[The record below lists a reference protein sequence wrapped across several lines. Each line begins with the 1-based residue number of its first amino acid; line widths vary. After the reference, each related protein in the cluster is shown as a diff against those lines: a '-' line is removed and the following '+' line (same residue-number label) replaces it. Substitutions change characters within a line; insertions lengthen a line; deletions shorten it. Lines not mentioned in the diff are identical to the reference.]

1 MALGDLYT
9 AMKEYPKAQSSYEKA
24 HKLAPTNSQIMASGS
39 NAAIE
44 AGKVDLAGEWI
55 ARATGTM
62 KNDPRVM
69 RETERYL
76 FLKGRYAESAR
87 LGEQAIVKLPHDR
100 DAAVYL
106 GYDYYNL
113 GRYDEVLALVSRYE
127 GTMPKEANF
136 PLLAGHV
143 HKQNQLL
150 QQAIDDFSRALE
162 KDPKMFEALVN
173 RGYVRNDMQDAQAAI
188 RDFEPALKMNPNS
201 GIAHL
206 GLAFSYLQLHRSREA
221 LEETNKAEKLL
232 GELGATH
239 MARATAYRQM
249 RVLDKAVSEYR
260 IALKYSP
267 DDLKSIWHWPTLC
280 FMHATMLSPSTNWM
294 LR

>member
-1 MALGDLYT
+1 MLNRPGWA
-9 AMKEYPKAQSSYEKA
+9 K
-24 HKLAPTNSQIMASGS
+24 
-39 NAAIE
+39 
-44 AGKVDLAGEWI
+44 
-55 ARATGTM
+55 
-62 KNDPRVM
+62 
-69 RETERYL
+69 
-76 FLKGRYAESAR
+76 
-87 LGEQAIVKLPHDR
+87 QAIVKLPHDR

-127 GTMPKEANF
+127 STLPKEANF

-150 QQAIDDFSRALE
+150 QQAIDDFSRALD

-201 GIAHL
+201 GIARL

-221 LEETNKAEKLL
+221 S
-232 GELGATH
+232 G
-239 MARATAYRQM
+239 RDQQ
-249 RVLDKAVSEYR
+249 S
-260 IALKYSP
+260 
-267 DDLKSIWHWPTLC
+267 
-280 FMHATMLSPSTNWM
+280 
-294 LR
+294 